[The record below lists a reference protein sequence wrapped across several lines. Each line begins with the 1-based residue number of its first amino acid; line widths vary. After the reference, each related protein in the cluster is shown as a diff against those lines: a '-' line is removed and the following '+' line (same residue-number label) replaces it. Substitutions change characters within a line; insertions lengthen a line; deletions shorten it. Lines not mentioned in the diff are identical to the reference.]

1 MKNLWRVILAW
12 VLCLCLILAVPMAAR
27 ADVGGFAGDSDYGGS
42 DWGGGSDSDWGDSD
56 WSSSSSGGGGGGFGI
71 EALVIGIILIIIIV
85 QSTKKSRGGSSG
97 RSGRSGKRPVAP
109 GASRTPDSQLTPI
122 AQYGALD
129 EGFDAAALSEK
140 LSNWYVRMQNA
151 WQAKDFEPMRPYF
164 TDTLFAQFQRQLNAL
179 ASAGRTNYVERIA
192 VLGVTLRGYFRRDG
206 QDHIVAELRTRIV
219 DYTVDDKT
227 GAVISGSRTA
237 EKFMTYEWELV
248 RPSGQITRKPGQMQS
263 IHCPNCGAPLNINQS
278 AKCEYCGSIITLED
292 HDFVI
297 SAIKGISQRTN

>member
-1 MKNLWRVILAW
+1 MKNLWRVILTLA
-12 VLCLCLILAVPMAAR
+12 LCLCLILAMPMAAR

-42 DWGGGSDSDWGDSD
+42 DWGGSSDSDWGGSD
-56 WSSSSSGGGGGGFGI
+56 WSSSDSGGGGGGSAGI
-71 EALVIGIILIIIIV
+71 DVLVVGIIIV
-85 QSTKKSRGGSSG
+85 IIVVQATRPSKGG
-97 RSGRSGKRPVAP
+97 RSRKRSVAP

-129 EGFDAAALSEK
+129 EGFDAAVLSEK
-140 LSNWYVRMQNA
+140 LSNWYVQMQNA

-192 VLGVTLRGYFRRDG
+192 VLGVTLRGYFQRDG

-227 GAVISGSRTA
+227 GAVVSGSRTA

-278 AKCEYCGSIITLED
+278 AKCEYCDSIITLED